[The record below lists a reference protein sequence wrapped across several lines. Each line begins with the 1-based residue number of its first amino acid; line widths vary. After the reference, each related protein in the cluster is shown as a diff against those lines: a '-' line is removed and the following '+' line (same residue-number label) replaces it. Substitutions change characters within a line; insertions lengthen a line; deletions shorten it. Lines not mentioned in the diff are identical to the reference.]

1 MGTSSAAL
9 FKNGILITAVEEER
23 LSKKN
28 DNSFPNLTIKE
39 VLKIENIKLSDSMWQ
54 QISK

>member
-9 FKNGILITAVEEER
+9 FKNVTLSAVVEEER

-28 DNSFPNLTIKE
+28 DNSFSKFSNKRILA
-39 VLKIENIKLSDSMWQ
+39 IESIKLAL
-54 QISK
+54 INF